1 MPDDMHKYS
10 KINSIDDAVMPPLLT
25 QCIARHLPGVK
36 MGLGEAPAR
45 FDLEGETDESRVD
58 QGVHSPQRL
67 GIGCSKATAL
77 AASKKLSIKEFL
89 LEHPPTTD
97 IQRTLAVGYFLET
110 HGGMTSFTKAELEKG
125 YRDAKEPMP
134 SNIGVNIKHCIR
146 HGHLM
151 EAQEKKNNKAAYII
165 TRSGEQFVAAGY
177 KKPVAG
183 N

>member
-1 MPDDMHKYS
+1 MTTSTDS
-10 KINSIDDAVMPPLLT
+10 KLDAILEAIKSLE
-25 QCIARHLPGVK
+25 ARVTRIESGSSHASV
-36 MGLGEAPAR
+36 GEKAAAP
-45 FDLEGETDESRVD
+45 
-58 QGVHSPQRL
+58 
-67 GIGCSKATAL
+67 

-110 HGGMTSFTKAELEKG
+110 HAGMASFTKADLEKG

-134 SNIGVNIKHCIR
+134 SNMSVNITHCIK
-146 HGHLM
+146 HGHMM
-151 EAQEKKNNKAAYII
+151 EAQEKKNNKTAYVI
-165 TRSGEQFVAAGY
+165 TRGGEQFVAAGY